1 MEGHLSVRAHG
12 TVLLASAYH
21 RWSVSKSSQG
31 LHPLSVGFLAQGTCL
46 ILETSLDNFNQLF
59 EEACRIVVLQMD
71 NKECARKIT
80 LENAQNREYEHICSR
95 RHDSRQ
101 LMRCCRR
108 PRSPRCHHAPPG
120 RRRVP
125 RGSGKHAS
133 RDSAALF
140 YCFRNA
146 QSRLDHRDQ
155 YGARDQSPAEHRLDL
170 QNQQFGEQTSGRGS

>member
-1 MEGHLSVRAHG
+1 MEPFCWLQHTTGGVYPNPLEAYIRYLFLAHG
-12 TVLLASAYH
+12 
-21 RWSVSKSSQG
+21 K
-31 LHPLSVGFLAQGTCL
+31 CL

-71 NKECARKIT
+71 DKECARKTT